1 MDIAIDK
8 LITLLQKTI
17 LNSQVTVHLFFPFL
31 FSLFSVAGIDKPKID
46 FQKNADKI
54 YSVINF
60 LIYNIKKKNILGY
73 FELLNSIP
81 HLNDIIGPISI
92 DQKNEIVMIEKKES
106 INKYKVIAQYQEVIN
121 KIFLVVEKYLNINKN
136 TPWILKSPLFYKK
149 LKIIL
154 ISENNDKHEYFI
166 EKYEINKY
174 FQISIFNN
182 VKKNDFTL
190 LFEKNSESESEISF
204 DDIYETLKKED
215 YKTPFNS
222 PNFENKEKKQ
232 ISKLIHMLFNEG
244 DGDGDGNGDGN
255 GEGKDDRRD
264 EEENKGENGEKNDE
278 NKIINIFLHIFK
290 KYTFN
295 YNTKIYFLGHSI
307 YGCLSFYLLLNPL
320 FLTWIC
326 EKNIK
331 NTNIH
336 IINIGTPPF
345 MDENTANSIL
355 ENNYNIYHL
364 LSMKD
369 INIFQKNEKW
379 IHNGIPLIL
388 GNPDKIDKFYNSFFN
403 TYCKNNDLLKKMKIY
418 NTKKYYLEELNNTYQ
433 RYLKTKSFLKFEP
446 NEDDNWFSN
455 YPFNTN
461 ISLPLPSF
469 D

>member
-8 LITLLQKTI
+8 LIILLQKTI

-31 FSLFSVAGIDKPKID
+31 FSLFSVADIDKPKID

-60 LIYNIKKKNILGY
+60 LIYNTTKKNILGY

-81 HLNDIIGPISI
+81 HLNDIIGPITI
-92 DQKNEIVMIEKKES
+92 DQKNEIFMIEKIEF
-106 INKYKVIAQYQEVIN
+106 INKYEIIAQYQEVIN

-136 TPWILKSPLFYKK
+136 NPWILKSSIFYDK

-154 ISENNDKHEYFI
+154 IPENNEKNEYFI
-166 EKYEINKY
+166 EQYEVNKY
-174 FQISIFNN
+174 FQISIFMNI
-182 VKKNDFTL
+182 KKNELTL
-190 LFEKNSESESEISF
+190 LFEKNNESKISF
-204 DDIYETLKKED
+204 DDIYETLIKKD

-222 PNFENKEKKQ
+222 PNYDTIKKQ
-232 ISKLIHMLFNEG
+232 EISKFIHILFNE
-244 DGDGDGNGDGN
+244 N
-255 GEGKDDRRD
+255 
-264 EEENKGENGEKNDE
+264 EEENKILNLILDSLKD
-278 NKIINIFLHIFK
+278 
-290 KYTFN
+290 YTLN
-295 YNTKIYFLGHSI
+295 HNTKVYFLGHSI
-307 YGCLSFYLLLNPL
+307 YGCLSFYLLLIPK
-320 FLTWIC
+320 FSTWLC

-345 MDENTANSIL
+345 MDENTTNSLL
-355 ENNYNIYHL
+355 ENNYNIYHIL
-364 LSMKD
+364 NMKD

-379 IHNGIPLIL
+379 IHNGIPLIV
-388 GNPDKIDKFYNSFFN
+388 GNPEKIDKFYNSFFN

-433 RYLKTKSFLKFEP
+433 GYLKTKSFLEFEAK
-446 NEDDNWFSN
+446 DDDDWFFNS
-455 YPFNTN
+455 PFNTN
-461 ISLPLPSF
+461 ISFPLPSF